1 MANNYYKLTN
11 QPGSYKFYE
20 DNKSRIEGI
29 ARANNVDTS
38 VARDMFIS
46 NITQGTN
53 YSGGGVANMGQL
65 AKAYQSAL
73 NQDRT
78 ASKPATSYYD
88 SYLEQQQQLIRQ
100 QEEAARK
107 AEQER
112 INQAVSAN
120 NAYIPQVQEQSNKQL
135 QEAYLSY
142 MKSKK
147 NAPQTLAALG
157 YTGGATES
165 TLMGLDT
172 GYQGVRGD
180 LETARNQSLD
190 QIRQNEQQIR
200 STGNANLSD
209 LASQYYGQY
218 AQASQNAL
226 NMAREQENLERQL
239 SAQQNDDVMNK
250 AKLAAQYGDY
260 SLLQQLGINP
270 QQQRYQQSA
279 QTQQTNAQGIS
290 YNDND
295 VASKPYSVQ
304 LLINDLIN
312 GHQKGQISDVE
323 FISQMNS
330 LGIRT
335 DYI

>member
-1 MANNYYKLTN
+1 MAKTPTTIWDPDGSAKQGYIDNGKTYYSD
-11 QPGSYKFYE
+11 G
-20 DNKSRIEGI
+20 SRIKTGATVI
-29 ARANNVDTS
+29 DN
-38 VARDMFIS
+38 
-46 NITQGTN
+46 
-53 YSGGGVANMGQL
+53 SGKQWKMTESGGVATG
-65 AKAYQSAL
+65 YQANSP
-73 NQDRT
+73 
-78 ASKPATSYYD
+78 SKVQTSPTSYYD
-88 SYLEQQQQLIRQ
+88 SYLKQQQQLIRQ

-120 NAYIPQVQEQSNKQL
+120 NAYIPQVQEQSDKQL

-142 MKSKK
+142 MKSKR

-172 GYQGVRGD
+172 GYQGVRSD

-239 SAQQNDDVMNK
+239 SYQQNDDSMNK

-270 QQQRYQQSA
+270 QQQSYQQSS

-304 LLINDLIN
+304 LLINDLIK

>member
-1 MANNYYKLTN
+1 MAKTPTTIWDPDGSAKQGYIDNGKTYYSD
-11 QPGSYKFYE
+11 G
-20 DNKSRIEGI
+20 SRIKTGATVI
-29 ARANNVDTS
+29 DS
-38 VARDMFIS
+38 
-46 NITQGTN
+46 
-53 YSGGGVANMGQL
+53 SGRQWKMTDSGGVATG
-65 AKAYQSAL
+65 YQANSP
-73 NQDRT
+73 
-78 ASKPATSYYD
+78 SKVQTSPTSYYD
-88 SYLEQQQQLIRQ
+88 NYLKQQQQLIRQ

-120 NAYIPQVQEQSNKQL
+120 NAYIPQVQEQSDKQL

-147 NAPQTLAALG
+147 NAPQTLSALG

-172 GYQGVRGD
+172 GYQGVRAD

-239 SAQQNDDVMNK
+239 SYQQDNDVMDK
-250 AKLAAQYGDY
+250 ARLAAQYGDY

-270 QQQRYQQSA
+270 QQQGYQQP
-279 QTQQTNAQGIS
+279 QQPPQANPQGIS

-304 LLINDLIN
+304 LLINDLVK

-330 LGIRT
+330 LGVKT

>member
-38 VARDMFIS
+38 VAKDMFIS

-53 YSGGGVANMGQL
+53 YKGGGVADIGELNR
-65 AKAYQSAL
+65 AYQESLATN
-73 NQDRT
+73 NQAR
-78 ASKPATSYYD
+78 TSYYD
-88 SYLEQQQQLIRQ
+88 SYLKQQQQLIRQ

-270 QQQRYQQSA
+270 QQQGYQQSPPP
-279 QTQQTNAQGIS
+279 QQTNAQGIS

>member
-1 MANNYYKLTN
+1 MAKTPTTIWDPDGSAKQGYIDNGKTYYSD
-11 QPGSYKFYE
+11 G
-20 DNKSRIEGI
+20 SRIKTGATVI
-29 ARANNVDTS
+29 DSSGKQWKMT
-38 VARDMFIS
+38 D
-46 NITQGTN
+46 
-53 YSGGGVANMGQL
+53 SGGVETGYRPDSP
-65 AKAYQSAL
+65 AKYTS
-73 NQDRT
+73 
-78 ASKPATSYYD
+78 STSYYD
-88 SYLEQQQQLIRQ
+88 NYLKQQQQLIRQ

-120 NAYIPQVQEQSNKQL
+120 NAYIPQVQEQSDKQL

-142 MKSKK
+142 MKSKR
-147 NAPQTLAALG
+147 NAPQALSALG

-172 GYQGVRGD
+172 GYQSVRGD

-226 NMAREQENLERQL
+226 NMAREQENLQREL
-239 SAQQNDDVMNK
+239 SYQQDTDAMNK
-250 AKLAAQYGDY
+250 ARLAAQYGDY

-270 QQQRYQQSA
+270 QQQGYRQSQQA
-279 QTQQTNAQGIS
+279 PQTNPQGIS

-304 LLINDLIN
+304 LLINDLVK
-312 GHQKGQISDVE
+312 GHQRGQISDVE

>member
-1 MANNYYKLTN
+1 MN
-11 QPGSYKFYE
+11 
-20 DNKSRIEGI
+20 
-29 ARANNVDTS
+29 
-38 VARDMFIS
+38 
-46 NITQGTN
+46 TQGSSVINT
-53 YSGGGVANMGQL
+53 Q
-65 AKAYQSAL
+65 Q
-73 NQDRT
+73 
-78 ASKPATSYYD
+78 YD
-88 SYLEQQQQLIRQ
+88 
-100 QEEAARK
+100 
-107 AEQER
+107 
-112 INQAVSAN
+112 
-120 NAYIPQVQEQSNKQL
+120 AYIPQVQEQSDKQL

-142 MKSKK
+142 MKSKR

-172 GYQGVRGD
+172 GYQGVRSD

-218 AQASQNAL
+218 AQAAQNAL

-239 SAQQNDDVMNK
+239 SAQQNDDAMNK

-270 QQQRYQQSA
+270 QQQSYQQSP
-279 QTQQTNAQGIS
+279 QTPQTNPQGIS

-304 LLINDLIN
+304 LLINDLIK
-312 GHQKGQISDVE
+312 GHRKGQISGVE

>member
-1 MANNYYKLTN
+1 MAKTPTTIWDPDGSAKQGYIDNGKTYYSD
-11 QPGSYKFYE
+11 G
-20 DNKSRIEGI
+20 SRIKSGSTVI
-29 ARANNVDTS
+29 DSSGKQWKMT
-38 VARDMFIS
+38 D
-46 NITQGTN
+46 
-53 YSGGGVANMGQL
+53 SGGVQTGYQAN
-65 AKAYQSAL
+65 SP
-73 NQDRT
+73 
-78 ASKPATSYYD
+78 SKVQTSPTSYYD
-88 SYLEQQQQLIRQ
+88 NYLKQQQQLVKQ

-270 QQQRYQQSA
+270 QQQSYRQSS

-304 LLINDLIN
+304 LLINDLIK

-330 LGIRT
+330 LGVRT

>member
-1 MANNYYKLTN
+1 MRTFRKC
-11 QPGSYKFYE
+11 
-20 DNKSRIEGI
+20 KSSP
-29 ARANNVDTS
+29 T
-38 VARDMFIS
+38 
-46 NITQGTN
+46 
-53 YSGGGVANMGQL
+53 
-65 AKAYQSAL
+65 KAYQSAL

-88 SYLEQQQQLIRQ
+88 SYLEQLQQLIRQ

-120 NAYIPQVQEQSNKQL
+120 NAYIPQVQEQSDKQL

-142 MKSKK
+142 MKSKR

-172 GYQGVRGD
+172 GYQGVRSD

-218 AQASQNAL
+218 AQAAQNAL

-239 SAQQNDDVMNK
+239 SAQQNDDAMNK

-270 QQQRYQQSA
+270 QQQSYQQSP
-279 QTQQTNAQGIS
+279 QTPQTNPQGIS

-304 LLINDLIN
+304 LLINDLIK

>member
-1 MANNYYKLTN
+1 MAKTPTTIWDPDGSAKQGYIDNGKTYYSD
-11 QPGSYKFYE
+11 G
-20 DNKSRIEGI
+20 SRIKTGATVI
-29 ARANNVDTS
+29 DN
-38 VARDMFIS
+38 
-46 NITQGTN
+46 
-53 YSGGGVANMGQL
+53 SGRQWKMTDSGGVATG
-65 AKAYQSAL
+65 YQANSP
-73 NQDRT
+73 
-78 ASKPATSYYD
+78 SKVQTSPTSYYD
-88 SYLEQQQQLIRQ
+88 DYLKQQQQLIRQ

-120 NAYIPQVQEQSNKQL
+120 NAYIPQVQEQSDKQL
-135 QEAYLSY
+135 HEAYLSY

-147 NAPQTLAALG
+147 NAPQTLSALG

-172 GYQGVRGD
+172 GYQGVRTD

-239 SAQQNDDVMNK
+239 SYQQDNDVMDK
-250 AKLAAQYGDY
+250 ARLAAQYGDY

-270 QQQRYQQSA
+270 QQQGYQQS
-279 QTQQTNAQGIS
+279 QQTLNPPQPAPTTYDDATVNQW
-290 YNDND
+290 
-295 VASKPYSVQ
+295 
-304 LLINDLIN
+304 L
-312 GHQKGQISDVE
+312 
-323 FISQMNS
+323 NS
-330 LGIRT
+330 LAGYLVNPNANQQAAIEKVLRAVEAGSLGKSEANAILAKLGYST
-335 DYI
+335 LD

>member
-1 MANNYYKLTN
+1 MAKTPTTIWDPDGSAKQGYIDNGKTYYSD
-11 QPGSYKFYE
+11 G
-20 DNKSRIEGI
+20 SRIKTGATVI
-29 ARANNVDTS
+29 DS
-38 VARDMFIS
+38 
-46 NITQGTN
+46 
-53 YSGGGVANMGQL
+53 SGRQWKMTDPGGVATG
-65 AKAYQSAL
+65 YQANSP
-73 NQDRT
+73 
-78 ASKPATSYYD
+78 SKVQTSPTSYYD
-88 SYLEQQQQLIRQ
+88 DYLKQQQQLIRQ

-120 NAYIPQVQEQSNKQL
+120 NAYIPQVQEQSDKQL

-147 NAPQTLAALG
+147 NAPQTLSALG

-172 GYQGVRGD
+172 GYQGVRSD

-239 SAQQNDDVMNK
+239 SYQQDNDVMDK
-250 AKLAAQYGDY
+250 ARLAAQYGDY

-270 QQQRYQQSA
+270 QQQGYQQS
-279 QTQQTNAQGIS
+279 QQPPQANPQGIS

-304 LLINDLIN
+304 LLINDLVK

-330 LGIRT
+330 LGVKT

>member
-1 MANNYYKLTN
+1 MT
-11 QPGSYKFYE
+11 
-20 DNKSRIEGI
+20 D
-29 ARANNVDTS
+29 
-38 VARDMFIS
+38 
-46 NITQGTN
+46 
-53 YSGGGVANMGQL
+53 SGGVVTGYRADSP
-65 AKAYQSAL
+65 AKVQTS
-73 NQDRT
+73 
-78 ASKPATSYYD
+78 PTSYYD
-88 SYLEQQQQLIRQ
+88 DYLKQQQRLIRQ

-120 NAYIPQVQEQSNKQL
+120 NAYIPQVQEQSDKQL
-135 QEAYLSY
+135 HEAYLSY

-147 NAPQTLAALG
+147 NAPQTLSALG

-172 GYQGVRGD
+172 GYQGVRTD

-226 NMAREQENLERQL
+226 NMAKEQENLERQL
-239 SAQQNDDVMNK
+239 SYQQDNDVMDK
-250 AKLAAQYGDY
+250 ARLAAQYGDY

-270 QQQRYQQSA
+270 QQQGYQQS
-279 QTQQTNAQGIS
+279 QQTLNPPQPAPTTYDDATVNQW
-290 YNDND
+290 
-295 VASKPYSVQ
+295 
-304 LLINDLIN
+304 L
-312 GHQKGQISDVE
+312 
-323 FISQMNS
+323 NS
-330 LGIRT
+330 LAGYLVNPNANQQAAIEKVLRAVEAGSLGKSEANAILAKLGYST
-335 DYI
+335 LD

>member
-1 MANNYYKLTN
+1 MAYYNLTGQKN
-11 QPGSYKFYE
+11 TGDFFKQ
-20 DNKSRIEGI
+20 NKDRVAGI
-29 ARANNVDTS
+29 AKANNVDIAT
-38 VARDMFIS
+38 ARDMLVS

-53 YSGGGVANMGQL
+53 YKGGGVANMGQL
-65 AKAYQSAL
+65 AKEYQSAL
-73 NQDRT
+73 KQDRT
-78 ASKPATSYYD
+78 APKPATSYYD
-88 SYLEQQQQLIRQ
+88 DYLKQQQQLIRQ

-120 NAYIPQVQEQSNKQL
+120 NAYIPQVQEQSDKQL

-270 QQQRYQQSA
+270 QQQGYQQSA

-290 YNDND
+290 YNDKD

-312 GHQKGQISDVE
+312 GHQKGQISDIE